1 MSDLC
6 WFERIHLC
14 YALQNNNYVFSEG
27 ALGTLLKNC
36 FQNLLGSFSHSKT
49 TNSSPTLELISN
61 KYTDTNN
68 YVNLT
73 LESQYRSPHSCI
85 CSELPQNTKLEG
97 PCSIS
102 RTIFQNNF
110 TKQTPG
116 YFDIGL
122 CNYIWPLRS
131 TNWGQGWSLNEP
143 FTKPLSRISI
153 VPIFNISR

>member
-1 MSDLC
+1 MSRNCSTQIVRIGAFWCLTVSDLC

-97 PCSIS
+97 SCSIS
-102 RTIFQNNF
+102 RTKYQKNS
-110 TKQTPG
+110 T
-116 YFDIGL
+116 Y
-122 CNYIWPLRS
+122 WP
-131 TNWGQGWSLNEP
+131 TEH
-143 FTKPLSRISI
+143 F
-153 VPIFNISR
+153 

>member
-1 MSDLC
+1 MHENTRKYFHAISNDFAAGLFWYLTVSDLC

-73 LESQYRSPHSCI
+73 LESQYRSPHSSI
-85 CSELPQNTKLEG
+85 CYELPQNNKLEG

-102 RTIFQNNF
+102 RTNFQNNSTHRQF
-110 TKQTPG
+110 HAIT
-116 YFDIGL
+116 FDPYR
-122 CNYIWPLRS
+122 N
-131 TNWGQGWSLNEP
+131 GQ
-143 FTKPLSRISI
+143 
-153 VPIFNISR
+153 